1 MKMMPETD
9 FDLRMRQ
16 YGEMINNALLDYL
29 PGLDLP
35 QKNVFEAMKYSVTA
49 GGKRIRPVLTLEFCR
64 ICGGDVEAALPFAC
78 AVEFIHSYSLIHDD
92 LPCMDDDDLRR
103 GRPSCHIKFGE
114 ATALLAG
121 DALISLAFETALCDN
136 SIEKVGAKN
145 ACRAAHELARA
156 SGAVGMV
163 GGQIVDLESEGHS
176 VSLNTLEFMHENK
189 TGAMIRAA
197 AKIGCIVAG
206 ADERHIEAADE
217 YAKRIGL
224 AFQIVDDLLD
234 VEGDVKALGKPTGS
248 DKDKDKTTYI
258 TLLGAEKSRSIVTK
272 LTQEAIGQLAVFSD
286 PSFLTELSLRLS
298 NRKH

>member
-1 MKMMPETD
+1 MKMMPDTD

>member
-1 MKMMPETD
+1 MMPDTD